1 MIIWPLYER
10 ILSDCERLVF
20 KEYYFYVKGFA
31 LPVKE
36 ENFMDTRR
44 VKRKVLMLG
53 DGAVGKTSLI
63 HKFVMDKFDDKY
75 ITTIGTKI
83 TKKVLDLEY
92 DAEKVDLTLMIWDIL
107 GQKGYTSIQTTSYK
121 GGEGALMV
129 CDLTR
134 KETLAGL
141 EEYWIPEVQS
151 VKADI
156 PFIFVGNKADL
167 VDQRQVTND
176 DLQALADKYGTS
188 YFLSSAKTGE
198 NVENMFT
205 ALGESVIAVEH
216 TSASDTA
223 TVTQKEITDLV
234 GVTDKIINDFCDSFG
249 DRETA
254 MAMIRQQFSRADV
267 DVKGPIKANLLQA
280 VENLAEVEKGFKDEF
295 KVKTDLAKR
304 KRLIE
309 EYG

>member
-1 MIIWPLYER
+1 MEI
-10 ILSDCERLVF
+10 
-20 KEYYFYVKGFA
+20 
-31 LPVKE
+31 
-36 ENFMDTRR
+36 RR

-63 HKFVMDKFDDKY
+63 HKYVMDKFDDKY

-92 DAEKVDLTLMIWDIL
+92 DAEKIELTLMIWDIL

-121 GGEGALMV
+121 GGEGTLMI

-134 KETLAGL
+134 KETLTSL
-141 EEYWIPEVQS
+141 EEYWIPEVRK
-151 VKADI
+151 VNANI

-167 VDQRQVTND
+167 VDKRQVTND
-176 DLQALADKYGTS
+176 DLQAIADKYGTT

-205 ALGESVIAVEH
+205 ALGESVISAEH
-216 TSASDTA
+216 TQTQASTTA
-223 TVTQKEITDLV
+223 TMTRKEITDLV
-234 GVTDKIINDFCDSFG
+234 GVTDKIINDFCNSFG

-254 MAMIRQQFSRADV
+254 MAMIRQQFSRAGV
-267 DVKGPIKANLLQA
+267 DVKNPVKANLLQA
-280 VENLAEVEKGFKDEF
+280 MENLAEVEKGFKDDF
-295 KVKTDLAKR
+295 KVKTELAKR

-309 EYG
+309 EFG

>member
-1 MIIWPLYER
+1 ME
-10 ILSDCERLVF
+10 V
-20 KEYYFYVKGFA
+20 
-31 LPVKE
+31 
-36 ENFMDTRR
+36 RR

-63 HKFVMDKFDDKY
+63 HKYVMDKFDDKY

-83 TKKVLDLEY
+83 TKKVLELEHGE
-92 DAEKVDLTLMIWDIL
+92 DRVDLTLMIWDIL

-121 GGEGALMV
+121 GGEGALMI

-141 EEYWIPEVQS
+141 EEYWIPEVQK

-167 VDQRQVTND
+167 VDQRQITNED
-176 DLQALADKYGTS
+176 MEALASKYNTT

-198 NVENMFT
+198 NVESMFI
-205 ALGESVIAVEH
+205 ALGESVIAAEH
-216 TSASDTA
+216 TSTGGTA
-223 TVTQKEITDLV
+223 VAQREITDLV
-234 GVTDKIINDFCDSFG
+234 GVTDRIINDFCDSFG

-254 MAMIRQQFSRADV
+254 MAMIRQQFSRAGV
-267 DVKGPIKANLLQA
+267 DVKGPVKANLLVA
-280 VENLAEVEKGFKDEF
+280 VENLAEVEKGFKDDF
-295 KVKTDLAKR
+295 KVKTELAKR

-309 EYG
+309 EFG